1 MFPENKF
8 KADAVDRLTVSKPDI
23 SEATKAIIK
32 QWCSD
37 MKQKHGNDWKT
48 IVAKEMTDE
57 MAPHLQQL
65 FDRKKP
71 S

>member
-8 KADAVDRLTVSKPDI
+8 KADTVDRLNASKPDI
-23 SEATKAIIK
+23 SEATKTIIK
-32 QWCSD
+32 QWCAD
-37 MKQKHGNDWKT
+37 MKQKHGDDWKA

-57 MAPHLQQL
+57 IAPHLQQL
-65 FDRKKP
+65 LSRKKA